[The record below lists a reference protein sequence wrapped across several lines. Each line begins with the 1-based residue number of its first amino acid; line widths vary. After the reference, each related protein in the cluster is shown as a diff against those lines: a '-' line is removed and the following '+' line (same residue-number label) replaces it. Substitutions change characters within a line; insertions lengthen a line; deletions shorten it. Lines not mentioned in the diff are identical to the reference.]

1 MNEFLTY
8 EYVIPQKI
16 EGKWIW
22 AKAGLLT
29 LYISLAIA
37 ALLIGIQT
45 RLMVPLIALLPVALW
60 ILVFCTWRY
69 TNVEY
74 EYSITSGELTFC
86 KIYGNRSRHRIL
98 TLDLRK
104 AARIAPEDG
113 AEHSARAAAYRP
125 EVVHIGISG
134 KDAKDVYYIL
144 FEEETKK
151 GNRKRAALYLEVT
164 HRALQVFRFYNS
176 PATVLTEVSK

>member
-1 MNEFLTY
+1 MNEFSTY

-37 ALLIGIQT
+37 ALLIGIKT
-45 RLMVPLIALLPVALW
+45 TLLAPLIALVPVGLW
-60 ILVFCTWRY
+60 VLIFCTWRY

-98 TLDLRK
+98 TLDLRR
-104 AARIAPEDG
+104 AARIAPVDNG
-113 AEHSARAAAYRP
+113 EHSARAAAFRP
-125 EVVHIGISG
+125 EISYSGISG
-134 KDAKDVYYIL
+134 KEAKDVYYIL
-144 FEEETKK
+144 FETGNKK
-151 GNRKRAALYLEVT
+151 EKQKRAILYLEVT
-164 HRALQVFRFYNS
+164 QRALQICRFYNA
-176 PATVLTEVSK
+176 PVTVLTEVSK

>member
-1 MNEFLTY
+1 MSDFNSFEFVV
-8 EYVIPQKI
+8 EQAK
-16 EGKWIW
+16 EGKW
-22 AKAGLLT
+22 KLLRFGMIT
-29 LYISLAIA
+29 LYILYAVAIA
-37 ALLIGIQT
+37 VIIGVALPG
-45 RLMVPLIALLPVALW
+45 MVPLFALVPVTLW
-60 ILVFCTWRY
+60 IIVYFTWRFVS
-69 TNVEY
+69 VEY
-74 EYSITSGELTFC
+74 EYSITAGELTFC

-113 AEHSARAAAYRP
+113 AEHSARAP